1 MDLVGFGLTL
11 HDSSV
16 AAYKDGKFLYRKAE
30 RQFNNKHAHGNIE
43 WAKSV
48 LEEWDIDNCESAWS
62 TWLSGK
68 NPQKIK
74 EGNKLDH
81 HYTHILSSSSVSSA
95 NICLDF
101 GALGPA
107 DNDQQSSFYSG
118 MVKISNRQVARY
130 QEYPVPGILNS
141 LMLSKFFDKETKARQ
156 FLIDNF
162 VNVGFE
168 EFSKKVIDTGK
179 QPKDWEGLVGC
190 IDFPN
195 KVMALQ
201 ANGMPDRKQ
210 IDEWMKQKYRNLNV
224 ILNSYHTPPE
234 QINPDYIA
242 TVHKFCE
249 EIVLQKTS
257 YPTFN
262 YTGGVAQN
270 VVFNRAMLDTGV
282 LPHIDPWAYDGGCSI
297 GALNYL
303 LDQHNIKRYADWVQ
317 DDEAPK
323 DEPSVYTLIEVSQL
337 LAEGKVV
344 GWYQGNGEVG
354 PRALGNRSILYDP
367 SRKDAKDKVN
377 KIKQREW
384 WRPFGASVLE
394 NKASQFFDLPESRH
408 MLFNSNVLY
417 SGIPGVTHV
426 DGTCRHQTVPDN
438 DTPFQWL
445 LTYFELETGLP
456 VLLNTSLNVKGKPLC
471 STIEQA
477 IQLFKNTELDA
488 LCVGDTLYKK

>member
-43 WAKSV
+43 WAKAV
-48 LEEWDIDNCESAWS
+48 LKEWNIDNCESAWS

-168 EFSKKVIDTGK
+168 EFSKKVMDTGK
-179 QPKDWEGLVGC
+179 QPEDWEGLVGC

-201 ANGMPDRKQ
+201 SQGTPDRKQ
-210 IDEWMKQKYRNLNV
+210 IDQWMKQKQRNFNV
-224 ILNSYHTPPE
+224 ILKSYHTPPE
-234 QINPDYIA
+234 EINPDYIA

-270 VVFNRAMLDTGV
+270 VVFNRAMLDIGV
-282 LPHIDPWAYDGGCSI
+282 FPHIDPWAYDGGCSI

-317 DDEAPK
+317 DDEEPK

-477 IQLFKNTELDA
+477 IQLFKSTELDA

>member
-1 MDLVGFGLTL
+1 MNLIGFGLTL
-11 HDSSV
+11 HDSSI

-30 RQFNNKHAHGNIE
+30 RQFNSKHAHGNIE
-43 WAKSV
+43 WALSV
-48 LEEWDIDNCESAWS
+48 LKEWDIQEYESAES
-62 TWLSGK
+62 TWLTGK

-81 HYTHILSSSSVSSA
+81 HYSHILSASTIKPE

-101 GALGPA
+101 GAFGPA
-107 DNDQQSSFYSG
+107 DNEKQKEFYSG
-118 MVKISNRQVARY
+118 MIKVSNRQVERY
-130 QEYPVPGILNS
+130 NEYPVPGILNS
-141 LMLSKFFDKETKARQ
+141 LMLGKFFDQETKARQ
-156 FLIDNF
+156 FLIDVF
-162 VNVGFE
+162 VNQGFDD
-168 EFSKKVIDTGK
+168 FANKVLETGK
-179 QPKDWEGLVGC
+179 EPKDWENFVGC

-201 ANGMPDRKQ
+201 SKGKPNREQ
-210 IDEWMKQKYRNLNV
+210 INEWMKQKQRNLAV
-224 ILNSYHTPPE
+224 ILQSHHTLPE
-234 QINPDYIA
+234 DITADYIA

-249 EIVLQKTS
+249 ETVLQKTT

-270 VVFNRAMLDTGV
+270 VVFNRAMLDIGV
-282 LPHIDPWAYDGGCSI
+282 VPSIDPWAYDGGCSI

-303 LDQHNIKRYADWVQ
+303 LDKHNIERYADWVQ
-317 DDEAPK
+317 DDESPV
-323 DEPSVYTLIEVSQL
+323 DEPGIYTLVEISQL

-394 NKASQFFDLPESRH
+394 SKASQFFDLPESRH

-438 DTPFQWL
+438 DTPLQWL

-477 IQLFKNTELDA
+477 IQLFKTTEMDA
-488 LCVGDTLYKK
+488 LCVGDTVYKK